1 MANCESSS
9 KEYRTWQEIKRRCA
23 GRSDSRF
30 KYYGG
35 RGIRVCD
42 EWRADFRAFLAYV
55 GRAPSAAHSID
66 RINNDGHYEP
76 GNVRWAT
83 RVEQSNNRRGRLHIT
98 IGGITKTLAE
108 WSHTSGVKSGTIRK
122 RLCSG
127 VRGTRLLAD
136 PLTYYQKR
144 RMLTINGETK
154 SLIEWAGES
163 GLGPEMIWRRS
174 LRGWPDDRLLEPSA
188 RGNVRPET
196 LVEGV
201 RGQMFV
207 SACLK

>member
-1 MANCESSS
+1 
-9 KEYRTWQEIKRRCA
+9 
-23 GRSDSRF
+23 
-30 KYYGG
+30 
-35 RGIRVCD
+35 
-42 EWRADFRAFLAYV
+42 
-55 GRAPSAAHSID
+55 
-66 RINNDGHYEP
+66 
-76 GNVRWAT
+76 
-83 RVEQSNNRRGRLHIT
+83 
-98 IGGITKTLAE
+98 
-108 WSHTSGVKSGTIRK
+108 
-122 RLCSG
+122 
-127 VRGTRLLAD
+127 LAD